1 MRTARI
7 RGLKDIKTVRA
18 IRTFRGVK
26 CPACNGTGI
35 EDTRLSCCIYGG
47 SGIVRAI

>member
-7 RGLKDIKTVRA
+7 RSHKDIKTVRD
-18 IRTFRGVK
+18 IKTFRGVK
-26 CPACNGTGI
+26 CPACDGAAV
-35 EDTRLSCCIYGG
+35 ETRLSCCIYGG